1 MNSYTIWVDLAP
13 GARDLEFVA
22 AVRAYCEAFIAQGQM
37 ERYRIQRRKFGFG
50 PPELGEFMIS
60 LEFRDLAQMDA
71 AFEAAARR
79 AGELEAL
86 HHAVYS
92 RVTRFRSGLFRDFP
106 DPVREA

>member
-22 AVRAYCEAFIAQGQM
+22 AVRVYCEAFIAQGQM
-37 ERYRIQRRKFGFG
+37 ERYRIQRGFG

-71 AFEAAARR
+71 AFESAARR
-79 AGELEAL
+79 AGEFEAL

-92 RVTRFRSGLFRDFP
+92 RVTNFRSGLFRDFP
-106 DPVREA
+106 DPVREG